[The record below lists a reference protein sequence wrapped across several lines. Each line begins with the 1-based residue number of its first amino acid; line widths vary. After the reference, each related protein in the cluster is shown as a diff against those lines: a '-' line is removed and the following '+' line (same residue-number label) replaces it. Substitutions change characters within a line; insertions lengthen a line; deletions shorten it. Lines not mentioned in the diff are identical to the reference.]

1 MSEEELKKEVE
12 RLKEQNERLRA
23 ENAEMDEI
31 IIHLKAELYDY
42 MSM

>member
-1 MSEEELKKEVE
+1 MEELKKEVA
-12 RLKEQNERLRA
+12 RLTEQIERLRA